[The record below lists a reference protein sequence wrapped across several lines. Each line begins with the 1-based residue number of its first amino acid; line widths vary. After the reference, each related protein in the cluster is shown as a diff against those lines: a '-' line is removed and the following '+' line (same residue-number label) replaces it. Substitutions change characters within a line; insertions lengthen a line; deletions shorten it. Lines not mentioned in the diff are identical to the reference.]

1 MDSVLNGTDVSRLYQ
16 VVGLLGALSLGWL
29 VFLFCRY
36 HSLQWEVDWSND
48 LECPQSIGKQA

>member
-29 VFLFCRY
+29 VFLFV
-36 HSLQWEVDWSND
+36 QV
-48 LECPQSIGKQA
+48 PQSAVGG